1 MKNKYKFNNSVYE
14 GKVFHSRKKPKKHS
28 FRYHVFYLH
37 LNLNNIKKKKYK
49 LLSFNK
55 FNLFSFYEK
64 DHGPKGCENLEKW
77 IKELLKKNNIIIN
90 INQVYLLTLPRILGY
105 VFNPLSIYSCFDKKG
120 NLIVQIYEVHN
131 TFNQRYFYI
140 VENTFEEKNYE
151 NIYNKRFHVSPFM
164 SMKGSYK
171 FKSIIKKDKIYLL
184 IKYSSKKE
192 NFMASFS
199 GKKQSLTDMRLLKY
213 FFKIPMMTIKII
225 VGIHYEAIIL
235 YLKGVRYY
243 KCPKPSN
250 INFIK
255 YFRKDK
261 CG

>member
-164 SMKGSYK
+164 SMNGSYK
-171 FKSIIKKDKIYLL
+171 FKSYLKNNLLNVNVEYFSKSESFIAYFTGVEKKLSDL
-184 IKYSSKKE
+184 I
-192 NFMASFS
+192 
-199 GKKQSLTDMRLLKY
+199 LLKL
-213 FFKIPMMTIKII
+213 FFKIPFMTLKII
-225 VGIHYEAIIL
+225 VGIHAEAIIL
-235 YLKGVRYY
+235 YFKGLKYF
-243 KCPKPSN
+243 KCPKPN
-250 INFIK
+250 IINYKK
-255 YFRKDK
+255 YFKDK
-261 CG
+261 